1 MDLPPYIRTDTSED
15 AVASLELA
23 AAFFSHAI
31 ADDRYWKW
39 FVVAFHSGIQGL
51 FALALEGGNGF
62 LVQKPRVME
71 RMLIAI
77 DLHEERPVPY
87 MDNFLKLYKK
97 LKVQKN
103 LRYPDSL
110 PLPESEAHEQ
120 ALESLNNLRDSF
132 LHFNVKGWSIERE
145 LIVQRA
151 AQCLEV
157 AEFVCSASRNILW
170 YEPKNEERVKLA
182 LKSLRQFLPI
192 QQASKSGDT

>member
-23 AAFFSHAI
+23 AAFFSHAM

-62 LVQKPRVME
+62 LVQKPEVTKK
-71 RMLIAI
+71 MLSAM
-77 DLHEERPVPY
+77 DLGEGLPEPN
-87 MDNFLKLYKK
+87 MDNFMRLYKK
-97 LKVQKN
+97 LQVPGN
-103 LRYPDSL
+103 LRYADSL
-110 PLPESEAHEQ
+110 PIPESETREL
-120 ALESLNNLRDSF
+120 ALESLNSIRNNF

-192 QQASKSGDT
+192 QQAGKSGDT